1 MLIFVVVQMNLK
13 DTTLYKYLIILLILA
28 SIPALFSDIM
38 EPDGALYASMSKN
51 IILFKDW
58 FNLYGR
64 GADWLDKP
72 HLTFWISALS
82 FKIFGISSFAYK
94 LPNFLFGLLGAWYL
108 FKLAKDIYDEKTGLI
123 STLIFLSALH
133 IITSTFDVRAEIYI
147 TTFTLASIYHY
158 YKAHKQSF
166 WHIVAGSFF
175 AACAILVKGIFVLIP
190 VFAGFI
196 IYWLFTKQYKQLW
209 QPKWW
214 VAILFIFIFITPELY
229 SLYTQFDLHPEK
241 VVFGTT
247 GVSGLKFFFWDSQFG
262 RFFNN
267 GPIKGKGDISF
278 FFHTT
283 LWAFLPWSVLFYA
296 GFINLFKKKN
306 RIQLAPESIIIW
318 ASAAVTFLIFS
329 LSKFQLPHYI
339 LIIFPQFAIITA
351 LFLQKLQLK
360 GLKIFLTIQNVI
372 YVLVV
377 IMLSVLGYFFQFDN
391 YLIAIAILV
400 IIFTAAFLYFKGYK
414 METII
419 GRSAFLSIGLMVYLF
434 VFFYPALLKY
444 QSGSEAGKW
453 LKHNYP
459 TAKPAVLNYIDAF
472 SFDFYAPG
480 EVKYL
485 WNYDDLNANKTTENL
500 VLYVSETELPK
511 LKSTHDVKI
520 LNSFEYFH
528 ISKLTPKFLNKKTR
542 NQVLEHFYLVRVK

>member
-1 MLIFVVVQMNLK
+1 MNLK
-13 DTTLYKYLIILLILA
+13 DTTLYKLLIVLLALA
-28 SIPALFSDIM
+28 SIPALFGSVM

-51 IILFKDW
+51 IILFQDW

-72 HLTFWISALS
+72 HLTFWITAAS
-82 FKIFGISSFAYK
+82 FKIFGISAFAYK
-94 LPNFLFGLLGAWYL
+94 LPSFLFGLLGAWYL
-108 FKLAKDIYDEKTGLI
+108 YKLAKDIYDEKTGLI
-123 STLIFLSALH
+123 SSVIFLSALH

-158 YKAHKQSF
+158 YKAHKGSF
-166 WHIVAGSFF
+166 LQIVAGSFF
-175 AACAILVKGIFVLIP
+175 AACAILIKGIFVLIP

-214 VAILFIFIFITPELY
+214 IAIILIFVFITPELY

-241 VVFGTT
+241 IVFSRT

-278 FFHTT
+278 FLHTT
-283 LWAFLPWSVLFYA
+283 LWAFLPWSVLFYTA
-296 GFINLFKKKN
+296 AINLFKKKN
-306 RIQLAPESIIIW
+306 RISLAPESVMIW

-339 LIIFPQFAIITA
+339 LIIFPQFSIITA
-351 LFLQKLQLK
+351 LYLKKLEGQN
-360 GLKIFLTIQNVI
+360 LKIFFHVQNALAI
-372 YVLVV
+372 LVV
-377 IMLSVLGYFFQFDN
+377 ALLSVLSLIYGFDHP
-391 YLIAIAILV
+391 YVIIGMLLVVLASSFILFKGVKLETLIA
-400 IIFTAAFLYFKGYK
+400 
-414 METII
+414 
-419 GRSAFLSIGLMVYLF
+419 RSVFVSVGLMLF
-434 VFFYPALLKY
+434 LFIFFYPAIMKY
-444 QSGSEAGKW
+444 QSGGIAGEW
-453 LKHNYP
+453 LKKNYP
-459 TAKPAVLNYIDAF
+459 SAKPAVLNYIDAF

-485 WNYDDLNANKTTENL
+485 HNYEDLDKVKQEQNL
-500 VLYVSETELPK
+500 VIYVPEAELPR
-511 LKSTHDVKI
+511 LKHEYGAEVLK
-520 LNSFEYFH
+520 SFEYFH
-528 ISKLTPKFLNKKTR
+528 TTKLTGKFLNAKTR
-542 NQVLEHFYLVRVK
+542 PQVLEHFYLVKLH

>member
-1 MLIFVVVQMNLK
+1 MNLK
-13 DTTLYKYLIILLILA
+13 DTTLYQFLIVFLALA
-28 SIPALFSDIM
+28 SIPALFGGVM

-51 IILFKDW
+51 IILFQDW

-72 HLTFWISALS
+72 HLTFWITATS
-82 FKIFGISSFAYK
+82 FKVFGISAFAYK
-94 LPNFLFGLLGAWYL
+94 LPSFLFGLLGAWYL

-123 STLIFLSALH
+123 SAVIFLSALH

-158 YKAHKQSF
+158 HKAHQGSF
-166 WHIVAGSFF
+166 WHLIAGSFF
-175 AACAILVKGIFVLIP
+175 AACAILIKGIFVLIP

-214 VAILFIFIFITPELY
+214 IAIVLIFVFITPELY
-229 SLYTQFDLHPEK
+229 ALYTQFDLHPEK
-241 VVFGTT
+241 IVFERT

-278 FFHTT
+278 FLHTT
-283 LWAFLPWSVLFYA
+283 LWAFLPWSILFYTA
-296 GFINLFKKKN
+296 VINLFKKKN
-306 RIQLAPESIIIW
+306 RINLAPESIMIW

-339 LIIFPQFAIITA
+339 LIVFPQFSIITA
-351 LFLQKLQLK
+351 LYLRKLEGKSLK
-360 GLKIFLTIQNVI
+360 VFFNVQNV
-372 YVLVV
+372 L
-377 IMLSVLGYFFQFDN
+377 
-391 YLIAIAILV
+391 AILV
-400 IIFTAAFLYFKGYK
+400 FALLSALSIVYGFDYPYLMIGMLLVVLAGSFLFFKGIK
-414 METII
+414 LETIMA
-419 GRSAFLSIGLMVYLF
+419 RSAFVSVELMLF
-434 VFFYPALLKY
+434 LFIFFYPAILKY
-444 QSGSEAGKW
+444 QSGGIAGEW
-453 LKHNYP
+453 LKKNYP

-485 WNYDDLNANKTTENL
+485 HNYEDLDKIKHEQNL
-500 VLYVSETELPK
+500 VIYVPEVELTK
-511 LKSTHDVKI
+511 LKSEYGAEVLK
-520 LNSFEYFH
+520 SFEYFH
-528 ISKLTPKFLNKKTR
+528 ITKLTGKFLNAKTR
-542 NQVLEHFYLVRVK
+542 AQVLEHFYLVKLH

>member
-1 MLIFVVVQMNLK
+1 MNLK
-13 DTTLYKYLIILLILA
+13 DTTLYKVLIALLVFV
-28 SIPALFSDIM
+28 SSFALFSGVM
-38 EPDGALYASMSKN
+38 EPDGALYASMAKN
-51 IILFKDW
+51 IIIFEDW
-58 FNLYGR
+58 FSLYGR

-72 HLTFWISALS
+72 HLTFWIAAAF
-82 FKIFGISSFAYK
+82 FKLFGISAFAYK

-108 FKLAKDIYDEKTGLI
+108 YKLAKDIYNEKTGLI
-123 STLIFLSALH
+123 SAVIFLSALH
-133 IITSTFDVRAEIYI
+133 IGTSTFDVRAEIYI

-158 YKAHKQSF
+158 YKAQNHSF

-214 VAILFIFIFITPELY
+214 IAIVLIFVFITPELY

-241 VVFGTT
+241 VVFNRT

-267 GPIKGKGDISF
+267 GPIKGKGDTSF
-278 FFHTT
+278 FLHTT
-283 LWAFLPWSVLFYA
+283 LWAFLPWSVLLYA
-296 GFINLFKKKN
+296 AVINLFKKKN
-306 RIQLAPESIIIW
+306 RVSLAPESIMIW
-318 ASAAVTFLIFS
+318 ASATVTFLIFS

-339 LIIFPQFAIITA
+339 LIIFPQFSIITA
-351 LFLQKLQLK
+351 LYLQKLEVK
-360 GLKIFLTIQNVI
+360 GLKAFLMVQNIIYALVI
-372 YVLVV
+372 LILSALAYFFGFNSYVL
-377 IMLSVLGYFFQFDN
+377 
-391 YLIAIAILV
+391 AIIILASLF
-400 IIFTAAFLYFKGYK
+400 ILAFWFFKGIK
-414 METII
+414 TETII
-419 GRSAFLSIGLMVYLF
+419 GRSVFLSVGLMIYLF
-434 VFFYPALLKY
+434 VFFYPAALKY
-444 QSGSEAGKW
+444 QSGSEAGTW
-453 LKHNYP
+453 LKQNYP

-485 WNYDDLNANKTTENL
+485 WNYDDLNQYKSTKDL
-500 VLYVSETELPK
+500 VVYVSETELSK
-511 LKSTHDVKI
+511 LKTLYNVKV

-528 ISKLTPKFLNKKTR
+528 ISKLTPKFLNKHTR
-542 NQVLEHFYLVRVK
+542 NQVLEHFYLVKVE

>member
-1 MLIFVVVQMNLK
+1 MNLK
-13 DTTLYKYLIILLILA
+13 DTTLYQFLIVFLALA
-28 SIPALFSDIM
+28 SIPALFGGVM

-51 IILFKDW
+51 IILFQDW

-72 HLTFWISALS
+72 HLTFWITATS
-82 FKIFGISSFAYK
+82 FKVFGISAFAYK
-94 LPNFLFGLLGAWYL
+94 LPSFLFGLLGAWYL

-123 STLIFLSALH
+123 SAVIFLSALH

-158 YKAHKQSF
+158 HKAYQASF
-166 WHIVAGSFF
+166 WHLIAGSFF
-175 AACAILVKGIFVLIP
+175 AACAILIKGIFVLIP

-214 VAILFIFIFITPELY
+214 IAIVLIFVFITPELY
-229 SLYTQFDLHPEK
+229 ALYTQFDLHPEK
-241 VVFGTT
+241 IVFERT

-278 FFHTT
+278 FLHTT
-283 LWAFLPWSVLFYA
+283 LWAFLPWSILFYTA
-296 GFINLFKKKN
+296 VINLFKKKN
-306 RIQLAPESIIIW
+306 RINLAPESIMIW

-339 LIIFPQFAIITA
+339 LIVFPQFSIITA
-351 LFLQKLQLK
+351 LYLRKLEGK
-360 GLKIFLTIQNVI
+360 SLKIFFNVQNV
-372 YVLVV
+372 L
-377 IMLSVLGYFFQFDN
+377 
-391 YLIAIAILV
+391 AILV
-400 IIFTAAFLYFKGYK
+400 FALLSALSVVYGFDYPYLMIGMLLVVLAGSFLFFKGIK
-414 METII
+414 LETIMA
-419 GRSAFLSIGLMVYLF
+419 RSAFVSVGLMLF
-434 VFFYPALLKY
+434 LFIFFYPAILKY
-444 QSGSEAGKW
+444 QSGGIAGEW
-453 LKHNYP
+453 LKKNYP

-485 WNYDDLNANKTTENL
+485 HNYEDLDKIKHEQNL
-500 VLYVSETELPK
+500 VIYVPEVELKK
-511 LKSTHDVKI
+511 LKSEYGAEVLK
-520 LNSFEYFH
+520 SFEYFH
-528 ISKLTPKFLNKKTR
+528 ITKLTGKFLNAKTR
-542 NQVLEHFYLVRVK
+542 AQVLEHFYLVKLH

>member
-1 MLIFVVVQMNLK
+1 MNLK
-13 DTTLYKYLIILLILA
+13 DTTLYKFLIVLLVLA
-28 SIPALFSDIM
+28 SIPALFSGVM

-72 HLTFWISALS
+72 HLTFWLAATS
-82 FKIFGISSFAYK
+82 FKIFGISAFAYK
-94 LPNFLFGLLGAWYL
+94 LPSFLFGLLGTWYL
-108 FKLAKDIYDEKTGLI
+108 YKLAKDIYDAKTGLI
-123 STLIFLSALH
+123 SAVIFLSALH

-147 TTFTLASIYHY
+147 TTFTLASIYHF
-158 YKAHKQSF
+158 YKAHKGSF
-166 WHIVAGSFF
+166 WHVVAGSFF
-175 AACAILVKGIFVLIP
+175 AACAIMIKGIFVLIP

-214 VAILFIFIFITPELY
+214 IAILAIFVFITPELY

-241 VVFGTT
+241 IVLERT

-262 RFFNN
+262 RFFNS

-278 FFHTT
+278 FLHTT
-283 LWAFLPWSVLFYA
+283 LWAFLPWSILFYTA
-296 GFINLFKKKN
+296 VVNLFKRKN
-306 RIQLAPESIIIW
+306 RVNLAPESIMIW

-339 LIIFPQFAIITA
+339 LIIFPQFSIITA
-351 LFLQKLQLK
+351 LYLKKLEER
-360 GLKIFLTIQNVI
+360 GLKIFFTVQSILF
-372 YVLVV
+372 VL
-377 IMLSVLGYFFQFDN
+377 IIALLSALSFFYDFEN
-391 YLIAIAILV
+391 PYLIVGILV
-400 IIFTAAFLYFKGYK
+400 IVLAAAFLLFKGVK
-414 METII
+414 LETII
-419 GRSAFLSIGLMVYLF
+419 ARSAFASVGLMLF
-434 VFFYPALLKY
+434 LFIFFYPALMKY
-444 QSGSEAGKW
+444 QSGSEAGEW
-453 LKHNYP
+453 LKKNYP

-485 WNYDDLNANKTTENL
+485 HNYGDLDKIKSTQDL
-500 VLYVSETELPK
+500 VIYVPETELLK
-511 LKSTHDVKI
+511 LKTEYNAEVLK
-520 LNSFEYFH
+520 SFEYFH
-528 ISKLTPKFLNKKTR
+528 ITKLTGKFLNAQTR
-542 NQVLEHFYLVRVK
+542 NQVLEHFYLVKLN